1 MRVLITGSSGFI
13 GGAIATSL
21 SRCEMEIV
29 GLDSC
34 PQADFAYSAHFTL
47 NIASDDFIHQ
57 ALHSISPCE
66 VIIHAAAS
74 KDMDFFQ
81 PLVIKS
87 NCLGTQ
93 QLLKLASVWKTKK
106 FIFLSSLPV
115 VGKPRQL
122 PITEQHSTSPETVY
136 HASKLFG
143 EYLVQIAESN
153 RMMSVSLRL
162 TAPVGHGM
170 PAERLLPIIVKQ
182 ARKNAP
188 ITLYGQGGRIQN
200 YVDVRDISQAVHLCL
215 HKEVGGI
222 FNIGSHESI
231 SNLNLARLCVK
242 TLSSSSPIQFSDHPD
257 KEENIAWE
265 VSIEKARRQLGYS
278 PLYTLEDTIK
288 ILGSDYENSNHK

>member
-13 GGAIATSL
+13 GGAIAASL

-34 PQADFAYSAHFTL
+34 PQTDFAYSAHSSL
-47 NIASDDFIHQ
+47 DIASDDFIHQ
-57 ALHSISPCE
+57 AVHSISPCD

-74 KDMDFFQ
+74 KDLDLFQ

-93 QLLKLASVWKTKK
+93 QLLKLASLWKTKK

-115 VGKPRQL
+115 VGKPSQL
-122 PITEQHSTSPETVY
+122 PITEQHSTSPETAY

-143 EYLVQIAESN
+143 EYLVQLAKNN

-162 TAPVGHGM
+162 TAPIGRGM
-170 PAERLLPIIVKQ
+170 PAGRLLSIMVKQ

-200 YVDVRDISQAVHLCL
+200 YVDVRDISQAVHLCIQ
-215 HKEVGGI
+215 KDVGGI

-242 TLSSSSPIQFSDHPD
+242 TLSSSSTIQFSGHPD
-257 KEENIAWE
+257 KEEDVAWE
-265 VSIEKARRQLGYS
+265 VSIEKAHRQLGYS

-288 ILGSDYENSNHK
+288 ILVADYENSNYK